1 MSAAPSLLLGGLS
14 GGQHTPAEVMPY
26 GGTTP
31 AQDARIERCVAH
43 LMAQGKDKVAAIRIC
58 KAAILEADRRSGK

>member
-1 MSAAPSLLLGGLS
+1 
-14 GGQHTPAEVMPY
+14 MPY
-26 GGTTP
+26 SGTTP